1 MRDSGGAANDEN
13 GTEGV
18 RTEHSD
24 ERKIRMGKNA
34 WIGVQVVG
42 MVVLVASAQA
52 VIRLLIDHR
61 KSQLWGLFDWV
72 PGGWLGEL
80 AGLVVLATLGAVL
93 AGRANDK
100 VKVLE
105 G

>member
-1 MRDSGGAANDEN
+1 
-13 GTEGV
+13 
-18 RTEHSD
+18 
-24 ERKIRMGKNA
+24 MGKNA

-61 KSQLWGLFDWV
+61 KSQLWGLFDWM

-80 AGLVVLATLGAVL
+80 AGLVVLAALGAVL

>member
-1 MRDSGGAANDEN
+1 
-13 GTEGV
+13 
-18 RTEHSD
+18 
-24 ERKIRMGKNA
+24 MGKNA

-80 AGLVVLATLGAVL
+80 AGLVVLAGGGGGGGGPRAAKQEMSGCGYGNIAV
-93 AGRANDK
+93 
-100 VKVLE
+100 
-105 G
+105 